1 MYLFRQLLEKSHS
14 HVGSHEF
21 CLAETPNDY
30 INSKDKAMTEKTKR
44 IYILGVYIGK
54 EGDVEWE
61 WEKEK
66 RNNPGEIVGGASR
79 PSAPVALIKTTIRA
93 GAQLTA

>member
-1 MYLFRQLLEKSHS
+1 MSNR
-14 HVGSHEF
+14 
-21 CLAETPNDY
+21 NDY
-30 INSKDKAMTEKTKR
+30 NNSKDKAMTEKTKR
-44 IYILGVYIGK
+44 IYILGIGK

>member
-1 MYLFRQLLEKSHS
+1 
-14 HVGSHEF
+14 VGSHEF

-54 EGDVEWE
+54 EGDVE
-61 WEKEK
+61 
-66 RNNPGEIVGGASR
+66 
-79 PSAPVALIKTTIRA
+79 
-93 GAQLTA
+93 